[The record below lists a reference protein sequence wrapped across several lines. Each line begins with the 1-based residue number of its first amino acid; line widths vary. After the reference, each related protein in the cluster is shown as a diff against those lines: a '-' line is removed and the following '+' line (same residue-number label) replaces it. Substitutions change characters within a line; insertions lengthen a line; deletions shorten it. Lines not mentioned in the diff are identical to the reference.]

1 MNIVLWIIVSV
12 AFIASIIMFIPSIM
26 SIASPKSSVV
36 GRRYYWLDK
45 VSKAF
50 FGLVLF
56 YPLLFLIAVLC
67 SRFFDLEVLP
77 WLSSYVVVSLFLFLI
92 WSKLNQKLRE

>member
-50 FGLVLF
+50 FVSVLF
-56 YPLLFLIAVLC
+56 YPLLFLIAVMC
-67 SRFFDLEVLP
+67 VRFFDLDVLP
-77 WLSSYVVVSLFLFLI
+77 WLFGYVVLSLFLFFI
-92 WSKLNQKLRE
+92 WSKLDQKLRE

>member
-26 SIASPKSSVV
+26 SIASPKSSAV

-45 VSKAF
+45 VSRVF
-50 FGLVLF
+50 FISVLF

-67 SRFFDLEVLP
+67 YRFFDLKVLP
-77 WLSSYVVVSLFLFLI
+77 WLFGYVVVSVILFII
-92 WSKLNQKLRE
+92 WSKLDRLIRR

>member
-45 VSKAF
+45 VSRVF
-50 FGLVLF
+50 FVSVLF
-56 YPLLFLIAVLC
+56 YPLLFLIAVMC
-67 SRFFDLEVLP
+67 VRFCDLHVLP
-77 WLSSYVVVSLFLFLI
+77 WLSSYVVLSLFLFFI
-92 WSKLNQKLRE
+92 WSKLDQKLRE